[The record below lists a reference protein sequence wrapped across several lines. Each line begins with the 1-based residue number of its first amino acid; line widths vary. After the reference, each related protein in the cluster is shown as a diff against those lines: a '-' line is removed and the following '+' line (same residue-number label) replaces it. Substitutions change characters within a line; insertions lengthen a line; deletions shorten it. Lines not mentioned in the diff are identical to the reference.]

1 MKTHRTTYVTAASAD
16 LARFDTELRRLCRQ
30 TPAWRVLSK
39 ESKDYTI
46 HADRPSYLIAF
57 VGDEKLPAASIA
69 LSLNG
74 YRKRPQFDSP
84 NIVPRDLSQL
94 SREEYNGLAV
104 RFMRD
109 LTSTIGYRDSG
120 IRIRV
125 SSDQMDLKTIIPGKQ
140 CRQFFTQYLNGNPL
154 TYHGLDLKRLDLF
167 ICAVHRYHAEVSPD
181 NLAGYLIG
189 DRGWKE
195 VDAKWVR
202 DRVRAGLEL
211 LRVNAQF

>member
-1 MKTHRTTYVTAASAD
+1 MKAYRTIYVAAASTD
-16 LARFDTELRRLCRQ
+16 LARFDAMLRKLCRQ

-39 ESKDYTI
+39 ESKEYTSQ
-46 HADRPSYLIAF
+46 ADQPSYLIAF
-57 VGDEKLPAASIA
+57 AGDEGLPAVSVA
-69 LSLNG
+69 LSLKSC
-74 YRKRPQFDSP
+74 RKKAQFDSP
-84 NIVPRDLSQL
+84 NIVPRELSQL
-94 SREEYNGLAV
+94 SLEEYNESAV
-104 RFMRD
+104 RFARD
-109 LTSTIGYRDSG
+109 LTSTAAYRSSG

-125 SSDQMDLKTIIPGKQ
+125 SSDQIDLKTIISGKR
-140 CRQFFTQYLNGNPL
+140 CRNFFTQYINGNPL

-189 DRGWKE
+189 DRGWNE